1 MNGRRFQTVLIANR
15 GEIALRIMRTA
26 HRLGFRTV
34 AVYSDA
40 DKNALHVRAAHAAV
54 HIGGSQ
60 PSASYLNIPALID
73 AARRSGADAVHPGY
87 GFLAENAEFA
97 RACTEA
103 GLVFVGPPADAIHA
117 MGNKA
122 GAKRLMM
129 DAGVPC
135 VPGYQGSDQSE
146 SRMQEEAALIGY
158 PVMIKAAA
166 GGGGRGMRRVDREE
180 DFPAALRSARS
191 EAESAFGSAE
201 VILEKAIVE
210 PRHIEIQV
218 FADTQGNVVH
228 LGERDCSVQRRHQKL
243 IEESPSPA
251 ITPSLRAR
259 MGEVSVAAAKA
270 IGYIG
275 AGTLEFLLDRDGNFY
290 FMEMNTRLQVEHA
303 VTEAVVGVDLVEW
316 QLHVAQGGCLPLT
329 QAEIDARL
337 ASGGH
342 AVEVR
347 LCAEDPQQG
356 FLPQSGVVACWRP
369 PSALRCDHALE
380 DGLSIPPYYDSM
392 VAKLIAH
399 GHDREDAL
407 RRLARGLEDC
417 VLLGVKSNRQFLS
430 RCVNHQAFEAGQATT
445 AFIDAWFPSSERTS
459 GKADALTRAMAA
471 ALLAFHQLEQERPRY
486 PAELCGWSS
495 SVPYPQQRSFELDG
509 ETVSA
514 QLTTLPAST
523 WQAEVDGETVC
534 MNIVDARSHELTM
547 VVNGMSRKLAYAHE
561 ASVLHFCLDGV
572 EHSVLD
578 TTYAPGKSDRRGAGS
593 GRITAPMNGQVVAVH
608 VEEGVEVK
616 IGQVLM
622 VIEAMKMEHG
632 VIAQVDG
639 QVKELLV
646 CVGDQVSPG
655 RLLIDI
661 SVGDTVELRS

>member
-1 MNGRRFQTVLIANR
+1 MSGRRFQTILIANR

-40 DKNALHVRAAHAAV
+40 DKDALHVRAAHAAV

-73 AARRSGADAVHPGY
+73 AARRAGADAVHPGY
-87 GFLAENAEFA
+87 GFLAENADFA
-97 RACTEA
+97 RACMEA
-103 GLVFVGPPADAIHA
+103 GLAFIGPPADAIHA

-135 VPGYQGSDQSE
+135 VPGYQGADQSE
-146 SRMQEEAALIGY
+146 ARVLEEAAVIGY

-180 DFPAALRSARS
+180 DFSAALRSARS

-201 VILEKAIVE
+201 VILEKAIIE

-218 FADTQGNVVH
+218 FADMQGNAVH
-228 LGERDCSVQRRHQKL
+228 VGERDCSVQRRHQKL

-251 ITPSLRAR
+251 VTPSLRAR
-259 MGEVSVAAAKA
+259 MGEVAVTAAKA
-270 IGYIG
+270 IAYVG

-303 VTEAVVGVDLVEW
+303 VTEAVAGVDLVEW
-316 QLHVAQGGCLPLT
+316 QLLVAQGGGLPLT
-329 QAEIDARL
+329 QAEIDSRL
-337 ASGGH
+337 AGGGH

-347 LCAEDPQQG
+347 LCAEDPLQG
-356 FLPQSGVVACWRP
+356 FLPQSGVVAHWRP
-369 PSALRCDHALE
+369 PAALRCDHALE
-380 DGLSIPPYYDSM
+380 DGLAVPPYYDSM

-399 GHDREDAL
+399 GRDRGEAL
-407 RRLARGLEDC
+407 RRLAQGLEEC
-417 VLLGVKSNRQFLS
+417 VLLGVKSNRQFLA
-430 RCVNHQAFEAGQATT
+430 RCVKHPAFEAGQGTT
-445 AFIDAWFPSSERTS
+445 AFIDTYFPQSERTA
-459 GKADALTRAMAA
+459 GKTDVLTRAIAA
-471 ALLAFHQLEQERPRY
+471 GLLAFHCLQQETPRY
-486 PAELCGWSS
+486 PAELRGWSS
-495 SVPYPQQRSFELDG
+495 SVPYSQYCSFELDG
-509 ETVSA
+509 ETVSP
-514 QLTTLPAST
+514 QVTTLPANT
-523 WQAEVDGETVC
+523 WQVDIEGETVR
-534 MNIVDARSHELTM
+534 MNIVGGSPHELTF
-547 VVNGMSRKLAYAHE
+547 VVNGCNRRLVYACDG
-561 ASVLHFCLDGV
+561 SVLHFCLDGA
-572 EHSVLD
+572 EHSVID
-578 TTYAPGKSDRRGAGS
+578 TTYLRSKADRRGAGS

-608 VEEGVEVK
+608 VEEGAKVK
-616 IGQVLM
+616 SGQVLM

-632 VIAQVDG
+632 VIVQVDG
-639 QVKELLV
+639 QVKQLLV
-646 CVGDQVSPG
+646 GVGDQVSPG

-661 SVGDTVELRS
+661 SACDAVEMLP